1 MDFKKTAYGVTFWV
15 EYEVDEDGDPSMVKV
30 KVSSEDGTELVDV
43 TEFIHCSEHTQGVYD
58 FILDAVWSDWEDFI
72 DSQRGSVEQEEQ
84 YRRDMIDAGREH
96 LLPGWW
102 DNKVD

>member
-1 MDFKKTAYGVTFWV
+1 MELKISSYGLDFLVA
-15 EYEVDEDGDPSMVKV
+15 YEVDEDGDPKLTSIKASADGQMV
-30 KVSSEDGTELVDV
+30 DM
-43 TEFIHCSEHTQGVYD
+43 TEFLHCSEHTQGVYD